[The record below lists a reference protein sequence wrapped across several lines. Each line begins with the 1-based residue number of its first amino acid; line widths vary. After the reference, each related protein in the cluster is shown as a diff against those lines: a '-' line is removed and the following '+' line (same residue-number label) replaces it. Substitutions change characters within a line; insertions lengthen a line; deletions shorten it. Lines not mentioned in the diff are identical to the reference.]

1 MRRKK
6 TLEETNKE
14 LIVRKSTL
22 EETNKKLIVRKKTC
36 KPFFFVVV
44 VVIKVYITFEK
55 DHLQMQQPNVM
66 NVKVDFGYNRTL

>member
-1 MRRKK
+1 
-6 TLEETNKE
+6 
-14 LIVRKSTL
+14 
-22 EETNKKLIVRKKTC
+22 VRKKTC

>member
-1 MRRKK
+1 VRRKK

-44 VVIKVYITFEK
+44 VVVIKVYITFEK
-55 DHLQMQQPNVM
+55 DHLQMQQPNA
-66 NVKVDFGYNRTL
+66 NEC